1 MDAPDGLRFGP
12 FRLDAALS
20 VNVSLLRKAL
30 GRRPDGRPYIKV
42 DPMLDPLRRQP
53 RFRRLL
59 ARVFRRARDLGA
71 DA

>member
-1 MDAPDGLRFGP
+1 
-12 FRLDAALS
+12 
-20 VNVSLLRKAL
+20 
-30 GRRPDGRPYIKV
+30 
-42 DPMLDPLRRQP
+42 MLDPLRRQP